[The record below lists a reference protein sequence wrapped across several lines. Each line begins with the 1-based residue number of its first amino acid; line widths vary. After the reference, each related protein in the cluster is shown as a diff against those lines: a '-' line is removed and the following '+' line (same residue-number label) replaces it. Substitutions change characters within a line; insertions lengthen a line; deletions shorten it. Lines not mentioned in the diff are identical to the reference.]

1 MLNKIIGLILTFLC
15 GFIFFSSPKLTIV
28 ENINSKSV
36 VQMPIAWIE
45 KRDEELDYWLKNQ
58 TKK

>member
-1 MLNKIIGLILTFLC
+1 MLNRIIGLVLVFLC
-15 GFIFFSSPKLTIV
+15 GFIFFNSPKLTTV

-36 VQMPIAWIE
+36 VQTPIAWIE